1 MPHPDVILLTSD
13 SQSYLLSVDLSPK
26 SGHFNDLLVVP
37 MRKRAT
43 QMIIVDD
50 ETRSDGKLHA
60 IMVGDLGGEET
71 CMQIL
76 CVGQL
81 QGPTFGKRFND

>member
-1 MPHPDVILLTSD
+1 
-13 SQSYLLSVDLSPK
+13 
-26 SGHFNDLLVVP
+26 
-37 MRKRAT
+37 
-43 QMIIVDD
+43 MIIVDD